1 MGISTSKPNVT
12 EDIIKDEEI
21 TNLPEQIDDI
31 ATKYILTQNTI
42 DLIRLGDKDY
52 YNNMIIL
59 TSSIL
64 DKRLTKLELGFLNE
78 RIQHGVQEP
87 IYAQDKHDMTSLIPK
102 NDRIK
107 HKFLHNISKY
117 YMKIITIYSA
127 VVATMDPQYFYED
140 EQGEHKTF
148 YLKDFGDYKS
158 IPQHVKPR
166 ISQITNPLNLCRK
179 RLNILKNKLNI
190 EGEQVTINPGE
201 KLCSMNDSPKRL
213 NEEIGI
219 KEMDLLYFDIFDN
232 NEKKWA
238 KMSNKMK
245 KKYNKDLTI
254 FYQIFTGKK
263 NKPKEIKSFHDIEL
277 LDFKTFDYCDKEHFV
292 KDLIVSKNNQH
303 IKKYLDKIYIIQ
315 EHTNTTKEKLLYILK
330 KIFISEGEEYK
341 INPELTL
348 DKLIQLENDTRDII
362 LHLYTTCEKYFVQ
375 ALIIFEKIFEE
386 QTHELNLERDNNMK
400 NTFVIPTNIP
410 SFGETDNDTTD
421 NSLGATDS
429 SLNDTLKP
437 TISDS
442 IQSTIMNTFGFNSSS
457 PPETPSPE
465 TPPPETPPPE
475 TPSVDSQVE
484 TPPVV
489 ETPPPDSQ
497 VETPSVET
505 PPVVETPPPDSQ
517 VETPSVETP
526 PPDSQVETPPVVETP
541 SVETPPVV
549 ETPSVETPPVVET
562 SPVLERPPETPSPE
576 TAVVTSTLP
585 IETVSS
591 VETPQVEPPIES
603 RSLPTPQISVS

>member
-457 PPETPSPE
+457 PPETPPPETPSPETPPPE

-475 TPSVDSQVE
+475 TPSVDSQ
-484 TPPVV
+484 
-489 ETPPPDSQ
+489 
-497 VETPSVET
+497 VET

>member
-1 MGISTSKPNVT
+1 MGISTSKQNVT
-12 EDIIKDEEI
+12 EDIIKDEDI

-78 RIQHGVQEP
+78 RILHGVQEP
-87 IYAQDKHDMTSLIPK
+87 IYTQDKHDMTSLIPK

-107 HKFLHNISKY
+107 NKFLHNISKY

-127 VVATMDPQYFYED
+127 IVATMDPQYFYED
-140 EQGEHKTF
+140 EDGEHKTF

-158 IPQHVKPR
+158 INPHVKPR
-166 ISQITNPLNLCRK
+166 ISQMTNPLNLCRK

-201 KLCSMNDSPKRL
+201 KLCSMNDSTKRL

-341 INPELTL
+341 INPELSL

-386 QTHELNLERDNNMK
+386 QMYELNLERDNNMK
-400 NTFVIPTNIP
+400 NTFVIPTSIP
-410 SFGETDNDTTD
+410 SFVTTD
-421 NSLGATDS
+421 INTTDG
-429 SLNDTLKP
+429 SLNAVDGSLNTTDISLSDTNTLKP
-437 TISDS
+437 NPSISDS

-457 PPETPSPE
+457 PP
-465 TPPPETPPPE
+465 
-475 TPSVDSQVE
+475 VE
-484 TPPVV
+484 TLPV
-489 ETPPPDSQ
+489 ETLPVETLP

-505 PPVVETPPPDSQ
+505 LP
-517 VETPSVETP
+517 VETPSVETLP
-526 PPDSQVETPPVVETP
+526 VETLPVETLPVETLPVETP
-541 SVETPPVV
+541 SV
-549 ETPSVETPPVVET
+549 SSSIET
-562 SPVLERPPETPSPE
+562 S
-576 TAVVTSTLP
+576 
-585 IETVSS
+585 
-591 VETPQVEPPIES
+591 QVESLINKPPIQKP
-603 RSLPTPQISVS
+603 SLPTPQFSVS

>member
-457 PPETPSPE
+457 PPETPAETPPPETPTETPPPE

-475 TPSVDSQVE
+475 TPAETPPPETPPPETPPPETPVETPVE

-489 ETPPPDSQ
+489 ETP
-497 VETPSVET
+497 VET
-505 PPVVETPPPDSQ
+505 PPVVE
-517 VETPSVETP
+517 
-526 PPDSQVETPPVVETP
+526 
-541 SVETPPVV
+541 
-549 ETPSVETPPVVET
+549 
-562 SPVLERPPETPSPE
+562 RPPETQAE
-576 TAVVTSTLP
+576 TPVVTSTLP

-591 VETPQVEPPIES
+591 VETQQVEPPIES

>member
-457 PPETPSPE
+457 PPETSPPETPSAETPSAE

-475 TPSVDSQVE
+475 TPSA
-484 TPPVV
+484 
-489 ETPPPDSQ
+489 
-497 VETPSVET
+497 ETPS
-505 PPVVETPPPDSQ
+505 VVETPPPDSQ

-549 ETPSVETPPVVET
+549 ETPVETPPVVETQSVETPPVVE
-562 SPVLERPPETPSPE
+562 RPPETQAETPSPE
-576 TAVVTSTLP
+576 TA
-585 IETVSS
+585 SS
-591 VETPQVEPPIES
+591 VETQQVEPPIES